1 MLVTTITERE
11 EPPDCK
17 ADGKPTS
24 SPTDL
29 PEKHQN
35 KFLLEDIASLC
46 LSDISK
52 NGANEIQR
60 KISKAMQVQT
70 DCLQK
75 CSDQP
80 DQCASMI
87 PVPYY
92 FDLKSTIIGVTLNS
106 EFDTLWLLP
115 SFHESAV
122 SNLTNDTLV
131 DRGGSSINLGGV
143 PP

>member
-17 ADGKPTS
+17 ADGKPTT
-24 SPTDL
+24 SPSDL

-35 KFLLEDIASLC
+35 KFLLDDIASLC
-46 LSDISK
+46 LSDICK
-52 NGANEIQR
+52 NGADGIQR

-87 PVPYY
+87 PLPYF
-92 FDLKSTIIGVTLNS
+92 FDLKSTISIIRVTLNS
-106 EFDTLWLLP
+106 EFNTLWLLP
-115 SFHESAV
+115 RILESAV

-131 DRGGSSINLGGV
+131 DMGGFNHQS
-143 PP
+143 

>member
-17 ADGKPTS
+17 ADGKPT

-46 LSDISK
+46 LSDICK
-52 NGANEIQR
+52 NGADGIQR

-75 CSDQP
+75 CSDQA

-87 PVPYY
+87 PLPYF
-92 FDLKSTIIGVTLNS
+92 FDLKSTISIIRVTLNI
-106 EFDTLWLLP
+106 EFDTLWLLL
-115 SFHESAV
+115 HILKSAV

-131 DRGGSSINLGGV
+131 DKGGFEHQS
-143 PP
+143 